1 MGFFFLLTLLI
12 SAGGLGWIVLALAGI
27 NKGPV
32 LAKFERYGPEPPY
45 YFPLPSMIFWLAGI
59 VFSTG
64 LLLRDSGMGGSAIE
78 IAGVVLFLLAVFA
91 WNQKPYWQRYAET
104 LPTLPAWYAHLREYT
119 SRYER
124 RRIAYMWLRLPLRT
138 RLLYNANHQAFFT
151 WADLVIMATVRDS

>member
-1 MGFFFLLTLLI
+1 MNFIFLLIFII
-12 SAGGLGWIVLALAGI
+12 SVGGMGWIVLALAGV

-45 YFPLPSMIFWLAGI
+45 YFPLPAMIFWLAGI
-59 VFSTG
+59 VFSGG
-64 LLLRDSGMGGSAIE
+64 LLLRDSLVNSSAIE
-78 IAGVVLFLLAVFA
+78 VIGVLLFVLAAYA

-104 LPTLPAWYAHLREYT
+104 LPTLPRWYGHLREYT

-151 WADLVIMATVRDS
+151 WADLVIMATVRES